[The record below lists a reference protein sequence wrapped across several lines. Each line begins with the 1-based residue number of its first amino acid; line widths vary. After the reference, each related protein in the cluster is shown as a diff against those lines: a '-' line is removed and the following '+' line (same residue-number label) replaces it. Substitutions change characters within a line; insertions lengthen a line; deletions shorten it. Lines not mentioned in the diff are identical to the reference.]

1 MQDYSSESFEDDSDQ
16 SIDAPPQQTE
26 KSPLNSTDR
35 NTVSTQR
42 LLYSGKKYLGEAS
55 SKIPQEQLQNGQR
68 KISAIDFSSFD
79 PRKKRINSILNQR
92 KFSIHSFYIFELKQI
107 SEYEIYRNR
116 LSICPC
122 MPVQHEKVQDETTTM
137 NDRDITHTICEVSC
151 QCNDDNRNIYV
162 QTERI
167 NTEMKESQCRNG
179 EDDTAFQTKL
189 SQCQSQQYSDL
200 QESLFSSNL
209 SYSLDTVRLEKFL
222 RRITPVFEAFFE
234 EMIWTRSTSQ
244 LSSDTL
250 FSTPG
255 WDTFGC
261 PEQSENEVG
270 LLLGG
275 REITGLT
282 CSTSREAMIV
292 SMHPP
297 SVHNNTFLGP
307 KGIICVWHVNANAS
321 KLPAHILVIDDPCVC
336 PCICALG
343 ECMISGSDDGTMHLW
358 DLREASRQMNL
369 YSTTNSNDLH
379 TLLKKMKGACHHVNS
394 ITFDPE
400 ESEPHDCAISDM
412 CRIPH
417 DNAADK
423 VSAWN
428 IASIDV
434 TLKVIIWYVYSVSS
448 WSKCR
453 NISID
458 LTSHNALF
466 SSFMMYFNIKVC
478 D

>member
-1 MQDYSSESFEDDSDQ
+1 
-16 SIDAPPQQTE
+16 
-26 KSPLNSTDR
+26 
-35 NTVSTQR
+35 
-42 LLYSGKKYLGEAS
+42 
-55 SKIPQEQLQNGQR
+55 
-68 KISAIDFSSFD
+68 
-79 PRKKRINSILNQR
+79 
-92 KFSIHSFYIFELKQI
+92 
-107 SEYEIYRNR
+107 
-116 LSICPC
+116 
-122 MPVQHEKVQDETTTM
+122 
-137 NDRDITHTICEVSC
+137 
-151 QCNDDNRNIYV
+151 
-162 QTERI
+162 
-167 NTEMKESQCRNG
+167 
-179 EDDTAFQTKL
+179 
-189 SQCQSQQYSDL
+189 
-200 QESLFSSNL
+200 
-209 SYSLDTVRLEKFL
+209 
-222 RRITPVFEAFFE
+222 
-234 EMIWTRSTSQ
+234 
-244 LSSDTL
+244 
-250 FSTPG
+250 
-255 WDTFGC
+255 
-261 PEQSENEVG
+261 
-270 LLLGG
+270 
-275 REITGLT
+275 
-282 CSTSREAMIV
+282 V